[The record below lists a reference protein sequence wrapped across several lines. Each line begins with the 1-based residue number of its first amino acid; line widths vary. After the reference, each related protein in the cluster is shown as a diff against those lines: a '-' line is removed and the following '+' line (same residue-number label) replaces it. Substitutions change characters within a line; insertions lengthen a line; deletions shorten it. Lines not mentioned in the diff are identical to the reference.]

1 MDPPP
6 IPPALALGVA
16 VLAFSWAGPL
26 VRFTEAPALAIALW
40 RLLFSV
46 AFLALVVSWRR
57 EGWRPLAAL
66 SGRDWLLAGGAGVLL
81 ALHFWSWIASI
92 EFTTVASSVILVSTQ
107 PLFVALLSALL
118 LREHPTRGE
127 WVGLGVA
134 VAGAAWIGWGDLAH
148 GRSAILGDAMALG
161 AALLAAGYYIV
172 GRALRRKM
180 DLWSYVTV
188 VYGAAALTL
197 LLLVGGHPGVSLV
210 SGYETTDW
218 LVFLA
223 LAAGPMMLGHTGV
236 NYALRYVR
244 AYLANLA
251 TLGEPIGA
259 TLIAWLLPAIAET
272 PDLSTLVGGGLI
284 LLGVAI
290 ALRGR

>member
-1 MDPPP
+1 M
-6 IPPALALGVA
+6 A

-26 VRFTEAPALAIALW
+26 IRFTEAPALAVALW

-46 AFLALVVSWRR
+46 AFLALVVSVRR
-57 EGWRPLAAL
+57 EGWAPLARL
-66 SGRDWLLAGGAGVLL
+66 SGRDWALAGGAGVLL
-81 ALHFWSWIASI
+81 ALHFWGWIASI
-92 EFTTVASSVILVSTQ
+92 QFTTVASSVILVSTQ
-107 PLFVALLSALL
+107 PLFVALLSGVLL
-118 LREHPTRGE
+118 GEHPTRGE
-127 WVGLGVA
+127 WIGVSIAVLG
-134 VAGAAWIGWGDLAH
+134 AGWIGWGDIGL
-148 GRSAILGDAMALG
+148 GRTALLGDAMALG
-161 AALLAAGYYIV
+161 AALLAAAYYIA
-172 GRALRRKM
+172 GRALRRSL

-188 VYGAAALTL
+188 VYGAAALVL
-197 LLLVGGHPGVSLV
+197 LILAGGHPGVALV

-272 PDLSTLVGGGLI
+272 PDLSTLVGGALI
-284 LLGVAI
+284 LLGVGV
-290 ALRGR
+290 ALRAR